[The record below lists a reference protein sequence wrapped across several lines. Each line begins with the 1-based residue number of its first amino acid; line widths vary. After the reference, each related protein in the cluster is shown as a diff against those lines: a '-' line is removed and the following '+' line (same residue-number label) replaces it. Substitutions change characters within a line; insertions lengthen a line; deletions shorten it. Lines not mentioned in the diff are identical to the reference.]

1 MLRVEKIIGTSSDG
15 GVQQQLHR
23 LEHAHAVDYLLLP
36 RKDLARR
43 RFRSSTENGRE
54 VAISLPRD
62 EALFDGALLLLD
74 QHEALIVKVEAESWL
89 RLKVLDTSA
98 ALRVG
103 FHAGNLH
110 WRVKFDGNDLLVAI
124 ENETKTYLDRLD
136 LLMEEGIVVPVV
148 EIAKADQNERE
159 PVYG

>member
-1 MLRVEKIIGTSSDG
+1 MLRIEKIIGTSSDG
-15 GVQQQLHR
+15 EVHQQLHR
-23 LEHAHAVDYLLLP
+23 LEHAHAVDYLVLP

-43 RFRSSTENGRE
+43 RFRASTENGRE
-54 VAISLPRD
+54 VAVSLPRD
-62 EALFDGALLLLD
+62 ETLFDGALLQLD

-89 RLKVLDTSA
+89 RLKVPDKSA

-124 ENETKTYLDRLD
+124 ENELKTYMDRLD
-136 LLMEEGIVVPVV
+136 LLMKEGIVVPVV
-148 EIAKADQNERE
+148 ETVTDGQEQRE
-159 PVYG
+159 HVHG